1 MTTLDSLATLG
12 WRPIFQ
18 HALTLEQ
25 LEVGQIARV
34 LGLDRDRLLL
44 RSEQAQ
50 WHEPAQ
56 KRWLSLPMDER
67 PTVGDWVW
75 LKPDEPST
83 LTLLPRLSLL
93 QRVASGT
100 NPRPQLLAANVDTV
114 FIVSSCNADFN
125 KARLE
130 RYLALALD
138 SGVMP
143 VIVLTKA
150 DLTEQAD
157 PYREA
162 AQSLH
167 ATTPVVLMNALDEQ
181 AAIALQ
187 PWTGKGQ
194 TVALLGSSGVGKTT
208 LTNRLLGEH
217 RFDTADIREDDA
229 KGRHTTTARQMVRI
243 PDGGW
248 IVDTPGMREL
258 RLGDASEGVDLV
270 FDDIVERARRCRF
283 KDCNHQGDE
292 GCALS
297 AAIDRGELEP
307 DRLRRF
313 LKLKRET
320 DIAQEQVWERRQRYK
335 GFAKVVKMAKNA
347 KDLKKR

>member
-1 MTTLDSLATLG
+1 MTKLISLAQLG

-18 HALTLEQ
+18 QTLTLEQ
-25 LEVGQIARV
+25 LEDGQVARV
-34 LGLDRDRLLL
+34 LGVDRERLLL
-44 RSEQAQ
+44 QTEQVQ

-75 LKPDEPST
+75 LKPDTPGT
-83 LTLLPRLSLL
+83 LTLLPRQSLL

-100 NPRPQLLAANVDTV
+100 NPKPQLLAANVDTV

-150 DLTEQAD
+150 DLTDQVD
-157 PYREA
+157 HYRET

-167 ATTPVVLMNALDEQ
+167 ASTPVVLLNALDEQ
-181 AAIALQ
+181 AAITLQ
-187 PWTGKGQ
+187 PWTSEGQ

-208 LTNRLLGEH
+208 LTNRLLGDQ
-217 RFDTADIREDDA
+217 RFNTAAIREDDA

-258 RLGDASEGVDLV
+258 RLGDASEGVDRV
-270 FDDIVERARRCRF
+270 FDDIVELARLCRF

-307 DRLRRF
+307 DRVRRF

-320 DIAQEQVWERRQRYK
+320 IIAQENVWERRQRYK
-335 GFAKVVKMAKNA
+335 GFAKVVKLAKNA